1 VLARPATSAKDTT
14 MLRLNRVALRV
25 MVALPLWQAEAGQ
38 GLIDY
43 VVLLSLV
50 TVVCLVALT
59 QIQAD
64 NSTTLTSVAAKL

>member
-1 VLARPATSAKDTT
+1 

-59 QIQAD
+59 RIQASI
-64 NSTTLTSVAAKL
+64 STTLTSVTAKL

>member
-1 VLARPATSAKDTT
+1 

-59 QIQAD
+59 QIQA
-64 NSTTLTSVAAKL
+64 SISSTLTSVTAKL

>member
-59 QIQAD
+59 QIQA
-64 NSTTLTSVAAKL
+64 SISSTLTSVTAKL

>member
-1 VLARPATSAKDTT
+1 MTLQAMA
-14 MLRLNRVALRV
+14 
-25 MVALPLWQAEAGQ
+25 ALPLWQAEAGQ

-50 TVVCLVALT
+50 MVVCLVALT

-64 NSTTLTSVAAKL
+64 NSTTLTSVTAKL

>member
-1 VLARPATSAKDTT
+1 
-14 MLRLNRVALRV
+14 MLLLNRMTLQA
-25 MVALPLWQAEAGQ
+25 MAALPLWQAEAGQ

-59 QIQAD
+59 QIQASI
-64 NSTTLTSVAAKL
+64 STTLTSVTAKL